1 MDKCCFARPWGGLG
15 RWLGHRET
23 LVWPSCPAFSKT
35 TSNRNHVPPGISCNR
50 QKPPS
55 GSTSPAQHRLCSMF
69 WVVMPGWL
77 CFITLLIYKLL
88 QHLEHLKNDYW
99 TPRLQELWHL
109 GSWKMSKCFLK
120 IQTFH
125 LCPSRQCCIARFVD
139 LLIFLE
145 KYLRADRD
153 NGKFTNYS
161 IRKTLI
167 NIEYIHEYTWFCRS
181 GNSKR
186 VLLWFPVVGKKH
198 CFESSSWFLK
208 PRSDR

>member
-88 QHLEHLKNDYW
+88 QHLEHRKTTTNAAPPGTV
-99 TPRLQELWHL
+99 TPWQLENVQV
-109 GSWKMSKCFLK
+109 FLEDPN
-120 IQTFH
+120 
-125 LCPSRQCCIARFVD
+125 LSPVPSRQFASPFLTCWYFWRN
-139 LLIFLE
+139 IFC
-145 KYLRADRD
+145 
-153 NGKFTNYS
+153 
-161 IRKTLI
+161 
-167 NIEYIHEYTWFCRS
+167 W
-181 GNSKR
+181 
-186 VLLWFPVVGKKH
+186 
-198 CFESSSWFLK
+198 
-208 PRSDR
+208 